1 HKVDARDAAAIA
13 KDLAQLYGSNK
24 TTLTAKEGEFALFL
38 ANVDRGTAKK
48 ATDWYGLR
56 DLNARDAATIAKY
69 LAQKYSKPTLK
80 LVDLVKDPKLTK

>member
-1 HKVDARDAAAIA
+1 MCIRDR
-13 KDLAQLYGSNK
+13 K

-69 LAQKYSKPTLK
+69 LAQKSVSYTHLDVYKRQGYR
-80 LVDLVKDPKLTK
+80 